1 MRLNLCYAFRGH
13 GAIDS
18 DRPTRAGGD
27 TQLRSWGPVDSH
39 LGHAATEWIIMIE
52 RTSRML
58 ATQWAH

>member
-1 MRLNLCYAFRGH
+1 MRLNLFEEG
-13 GAIDS
+13 S
-18 DRPTRAGGD
+18 DTLEPLLRAGGD